1 MPAITGWGAAWLA
14 AAAAALTNLLGFVP
28 NLIGALIILLV
39 GWGIAS
45 LLGMLTDRLLDA
57 VRFDELM
64 RRANVNEAIAQS
76 GVKIAPSNLI
86 GQLVK
91 WVVLLVTFMVAADA
105 LRLPQITAALNA
117 IIFYIPNVIA
127 AIIIVGL
134 GMFLANFVAGL
145 VRGTSASIRMDTANM
160 LSAIAYWAVVIFAV
174 LAAVAQLQIAP
185 NFIQTL
191 YTAIIGAVALAGAIA
206 FGLGMRD
213 AAREYTAG
221 REVSL
226 TFHRGDRLAVEN
238 YAGTIEKIGFS
249 NTLLR
254 TGEGLVSIPNSLML
268 EKVVRITH
276 QSETPKT

>member
-14 AAAAALTNLLGFVP
+14 AAAAALSNLLGFIP
-28 NLIGALIILLV
+28 NLIGALIILLI
-39 GWGIAS
+39 GWGVAT
-45 LLGMLTDRLLDA
+45 LLAVLVDRLLDA

-64 RRANVNEAIAQS
+64 RRANVNDAIAKA

-91 WVVLLVTFMVAADA
+91 WIVLLVTFMVAADA

-134 GMFLANFVAGL
+134 GMFLANFVATL
-145 VRGTSASIRMDTANM
+145 VRGASASMRMETADM
-160 LSAIAYWAVVIFAV
+160 LSAVSYWAVVVFAV

-191 YTAIIGAVALAGAIA
+191 YTAIIAAVALAGAIA
-206 FGLGMRD
+206 FGLGLRES
-213 AAREYTAG
+213 AREFAAG
-221 REVSL
+221 REVSA
-226 TFHRGDRLAVEN
+226 TFHRGDRLSVEN
-238 YAGTIEKIGFS
+238 YTGTIERIGLT

-254 TGEGLVSIPNSLML
+254 TGEGLLSIPNSLML
-268 EKVVRITH
+268 DKVVRIIN
-276 QSETPKT
+276 QRETPMT